1 MADTVVDSKSQS
13 SSTNIID
20 SSLTAIKPVESK
32 SSGELIVPKEY
43 FGVDLNNIDDSVR
56 PQDDFYTYVNGEW
69 LKTIRI
75 PEDKSAWGSFYELRE
90 KTLNQLYS
98 IIDKLNNAN
107 PMMLN
112 DDQLKLANIYK
123 SYMNE
128 ELIESLGVSP
138 IKEQLNKID
147 ELKSKKQLPEI
158 LAYFS
163 RLGVN
168 TPYDISIHQDNKN
181 STKVIT
187 DIVQSGI
194 GLPDRDYYLKNNDL
208 KLKNIRKKYLQH
220 IENMLTLIK
229 DENAHINAAKVFA
242 LEVELAKIQLS
253 KTENRDPIKTYNKL
267 TLNELYKLTPNYDW
281 NKYLVAADLK
291 EKIDYVIVSQPSYI
305 KGFNAIIKKVP
316 LSTWKEYLKWHLI
329 SDFSPLLSKK
339 YVEENFAFYGTILH
353 GIPQNEPRWKR
364 AIKLLEGSMGEALGH
379 LYVDKYF
386 PKENKISME
395 KLVANLVTAYRQSI
409 ESLEWMSPLT
419 KKYAQKK
426 LAAMALKIGYPNKW
440 RNYSSL
446 KIKKDDLIGNVISAN
461 SFEYKR
467 NINKLGKPVDKAE
480 WGMTPQTVNAYYNP
494 ELNEI
499 VFPAAI
505 LQPPFFNIKADNAV
519 NYGGIGAVIGHEISH
534 AFDDQGSQYDEIGNL
549 HNWWTESDRQR
560 FEEKT
565 KKLVN
570 QYNQYSPLDGYKV
583 NGELTLGENIA
594 DNSGLA
600 IAYKAYQLSL
610 QKESATIID
619 GTTGSQRFY
628 LGWAQV
634 WRSKVR
640 DEQIIANI
648 KADPH
653 SPAKYRS
660 NGTLSNQAGF
670 YKAFDVKVGDKMYLS
685 PSDRVTIW

>member
-1 MADTVVDSKSQS
+1 MADTVVDSKSKS
-13 SSTNIID
+13 LSNNIID
-20 SSLTAIKPVESK
+20 PSVTAMKSVESNNSNELLTA
-32 SSGELIVPKEY
+32 KEY
-43 FGVDLNNIDDSVR
+43 FGVDLNNIDDSIR

-98 IIDKLNNAN
+98 IMSKLNDAN

-138 IKEQLNKID
+138 IKMQLKRID

-158 LAYFS
+158 LAYLS
-163 RLGVN
+163 RLGVSI
-168 TPYDISIHQDNKN
+168 PYDISIHQDNKN

-194 GLPDRDYYLKNNDL
+194 GLPDRDYYLKNDDL
-208 KLKNIRKKYLQH
+208 KLKNIRLKYLRH
-220 IENMLTLIK
+220 IENMLIMIK

-242 LEVELAKIQLS
+242 LELELAKIQLS

-267 TLNELYKLTPNYDW
+267 NLNELFKLTPNYDW

-305 KGFNAIIKKVP
+305 KGFNLLIKKVP
-316 LSTWKEYLKWHLI
+316 LSTWKAYLRWHLI
-329 SDFSPLLSKK
+329 SDYAPLLSKE

-364 AIKLLEGSMGEALGH
+364 AIKLVEGSMGEALGY

-386 PKENKISME
+386 PKKNKISME
-395 KLVANLVTAYRQSI
+395 KLVANLVIAYRQSI
-409 ESLEWMSPLT
+409 ESLDWMSPVT
-419 KKYAQKK
+419 KNYAQKK
-426 LAAMALKIGYPNKW
+426 LSAMALKIGYPNRW

-446 KIKKDDLIGNVISAN
+446 KIKKDDLVGNVISAN
-461 SFEYKR
+461 NFEYKR

-505 LQPPFFNIKADNAV
+505 LQPPFFNIKADSAV
-519 NYGGIGAVIGHEISH
+519 NYGAIGAVIGHEISH
-534 AFDDQGSQYDEIGNL
+534 AFDDQGSQYDGVGNL
-549 HNWWTESDRQR
+549 HNWWTENDRQR

-610 QKESATIID
+610 QKEPATIID

-660 NGTLSNQAGF
+660 NGTLSNQEGF
-670 YKAFDVKVGDKMYLS
+670 YKAFNVKVGDKMYL
-685 PSDRVTIW
+685 PPLERVTIW